1 MVTGEP
7 PSTLDGGQ
15 CKVTVDF
22 EAEVRVKLEGGAGG
36 TPLFRL
42 TVNGKRYMYVFS
54 YKDLGSLI
62 GILDCGY
69 STVREF
75 SNFS

>member
-36 TPLFRL
+36 TPLFLL
-42 TVNGKRYMYVFS
+42 TARVSRYMLV
-54 YKDLGSLI
+54 
-62 GILDCGY
+62 ILHFTIC
-69 STVREF
+69 VNLELRE
-75 SNFS
+75 

>member
-22 EAEVRVKLEGGAGG
+22 EAEVNVRLDGGAGG
-36 TPLFRL
+36 TPLLRL
-42 TVNGKRYMYVFS
+42 TANIIIFVLK
-54 YKDLGSLI
+54 
-62 GILDCGY
+62 GIKCTKKKL
-69 STVREF
+69 
-75 SNFS
+75 

>member
-22 EAEVRVKLEGGAGG
+22 EAEVNVRLDGGAGG
-36 TPLFRL
+36 TPLLRL
-42 TVNGKRYMYVFS
+42 TANIIIFVLRHKI
-54 YKDLGSLI
+54 YKKKL
-62 GILDCGY
+62 
-69 STVREF
+69 
-75 SNFS
+75 

>member
-22 EAEVRVKLEGGAGG
+22 EAEVKVKLEGGAGG

-42 TVNGKRYMYVFS
+42 TARVNRYMLV
-54 YKDLGSLI
+54 I
-62 GILDCGY
+62 
-69 STVREF
+69 STFTICVNYELLEWQF
-75 SNFS
+75 LLF

>member
-42 TVNGKRYMYVFS
+42 TARVNRYMLVISQFTICVNHE
-54 YKDLGSLI
+54 LRG
-62 GILDCGY
+62 
-69 STVREF
+69 
-75 SNFS
+75 

>member
-42 TVNGKRYMYVFS
+42 TARVSRYMLVISHFTICVNHA
-54 YKDLGSLI
+54 LH
-62 GILDCGY
+62 
-69 STVREF
+69 E
-75 SNFS
+75 

>member
-22 EAEVRVKLEGGAGG
+22 EAEVKVRLEGGAGG

-42 TVNGKRYMYVFS
+42 TEKIQYFLLGVGDEFLFLFWDQVF
-54 YKDLGSLI
+54 GGNI
-62 GILDCGY
+62 
-69 STVREF
+69 EA
-75 SNFS
+75 

>member
-22 EAEVRVKLEGGAGG
+22 EAEVKVKLEGGAGG

-42 TVNGKRYMYVFS
+42 TVKGNRYVYVRFH
-54 YKDLGSLI
+54 I
-62 GILDCGY
+62 PI
-69 STVREF
+69 REQIQSDAKKMGF
-75 SNFS
+75 TIHRFT

>member
-22 EAEVRVKLEGGAGG
+22 EAEVNVRLDGGAGG
-36 TPLFRL
+36 TPLLRL
-42 TVNGKRYMYVFS
+42 TANIIIFVLVTF
-54 YKDLGSLI
+54 
-62 GILDCGY
+62 
-69 STVREF
+69 
-75 SNFS
+75 

>member
-22 EAEVRVKLEGGAGG
+22 EAEVNVRLDGGAGG
-36 TPLFRL
+36 TPLLRL
-42 TVNGKRYMYVFS
+42 TANIIIFVLRHKI
-54 YKDLGSLI
+54 YKKKNYKI
-62 GILDCGY
+62 Y
-69 STVREF
+69 EYE
-75 SNFS
+75 

>member
-22 EAEVRVKLEGGAGG
+22 EAEVKVKLEGGAGG

-42 TVNGKRYMYVFS
+42 TARINRYMLERKTSKFLS
-54 YKDLGSLI
+54 DFTKN
-62 GILDCGY
+62 C
-69 STVREF
+69 
-75 SNFS
+75 

>member
-22 EAEVRVKLEGGAGG
+22 EAEVNVRLDGGAGG
-36 TPLFRL
+36 TPLLRL
-42 TVNGKRYMYVFS
+42 TANIIIFVLK
-54 YKDLGSLI
+54 
-62 GILDCGY
+62 GIKFTKKKY
-69 STVREF
+69 EF
-75 SNFS
+75 YEYE